1 MALPLDTDILR
12 MKIQKDIDSR
22 HRVELDSKQ
31 QEIDRLSEHFYEAKR
46 HSEILKTQIEA
57 QRHESDRE
65 IADLRERARRES
77 SDMMIENQAL
87 QSKVDDKR
95 DRELIRQLRRDLD
108 ESKRKVNS
116 LQAEN

>member
-1 MALPLDTDILR
+1 MPLDTDILR

-57 QRHESDRE
+57 
-65 IADLRERARRES
+65 
-77 SDMMIENQAL
+77 
-87 QSKVDDKR
+87 
-95 DRELIRQLRRDLD
+95 
-108 ESKRKVNS
+108 
-116 LQAEN
+116 